1 MCLLELR
8 LFLFLYSCK
17 PAIIYINISRA
28 QIKRTKNAF
37 TLILS
42 ISHIYS
48 ELLEDGTGI
57 FEVIQEELSILTAYG
72 VFRVTSAQTMTRRD
86 FFLQASHSS
95 RRKNSG
101 LNTSFKL
108 PEPQLKT
115 LRAKL

>member
-1 MCLLELR
+1 MILGFL
-8 LFLFLYSCK
+8 LFLYSCK

-28 QIKRTKNAF
+28 QINRTKNAF

-72 VFRVTSAQTMTRRD
+72 VFRVTI
-86 FFLQASHSS
+86 
-95 RRKNSG
+95 
-101 LNTSFKL
+101 
-108 PEPQLKT
+108 PEYYDTQVLFSCM
-115 LRAKL
+115 LRIRAVARLRV

>member
-1 MCLLELR
+1 LILGFL
-8 LFLFLYSCK
+8 LFLYSCK

-72 VFRVTSAQTMTRRD
+72 VFRVTSPQTMARRD
-86 FFLQASHSS
+86 CFPAGFGFEQAQEFGFEHKFQVT
-95 RRKNSG
+95 R
-101 LNTSFKL
+101 
-108 PEPQLKT
+108 PQLKT